1 MSKKNIFSFLLLLA
15 FVSSCRKCPT
25 TNELQGT
32 WLEQVDTPDKSKLVF
47 NGDHLYFFHTPS
59 IDSFSY
65 YLDKKKATLN
75 VVPLKSPG
83 TAPVGYQ
90 INYHKGKK
98 MLTVIGLFQTITGD
112 PGETDYKQ

>member
-1 MSKKNIFSFLLLLA
+1 MNFKNIFFLLLFLA
-15 FVSSCRKCPT
+15 FVCSCRKCPT
-25 TNELQGT
+25 TDELQGT
-32 WLEQVDTPDKSKLVF
+32 WIEQVDTPDKSKLIF
-47 NGDHLYFFHTPS
+47 QGDHLIFFHTPS

-75 VVPLKSPG
+75 VIPVKSPS

-98 MLTVIGLFQTITGD
+98 MLTVIGLFQTVSGE
-112 PGETDYKQ
+112 PAETDYKK